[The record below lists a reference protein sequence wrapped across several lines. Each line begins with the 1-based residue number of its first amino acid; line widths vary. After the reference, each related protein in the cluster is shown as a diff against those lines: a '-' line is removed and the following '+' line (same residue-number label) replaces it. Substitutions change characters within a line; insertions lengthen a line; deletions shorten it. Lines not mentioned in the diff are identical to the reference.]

1 MFGAIYPQSEE
12 VIVFW
17 WPDGAINGC
26 FRGLVVGKYGQSYRG
41 ASFHQLAYQG
51 EPLCGPEI
59 WIGHPPNTR
68 RSLLELA
75 FQYEAEAPC
84 SWLSQTRH

>member
-26 FRGLVVGKYGQSYRG
+26 FRGLVVGKYGQSYRRCKSSSVRLSG
-41 ASFHQLAYQG
+41 RTSLRTRD
-51 EPLCGPEI
+51 LD
-59 WIGHPPNTR
+59 GHPPYTC

-84 SWLSQTRH
+84 SRLSQTRH